1 MIVSEHVLSVLEELP
16 VRPPPDI
23 LGVSLY
29 DADIEGLW
37 HRCFNCYSKVRPGVW
52 CDYHIEWCRD
62 WSNDHIEG
70 ALALALLNCSYSKA
84 RPGGVKPSFLVVDV
98 TIFSGIVSVT

>member
-1 MIVSEHVLSVLEELP
+1 

-37 HRCFNCYSKVRPGVW
+37 HRCFNCYSKVWPGVW
-52 CDYHIEWCRD
+52 YDHHIEGCCDWSNDHIKCCRD
-62 WSNDHIEG
+62 WSNDHMKVI
-70 ALALALLNCSYSKA
+70 LCSGTAASTVTPKYSQVF
-84 RPGGVKPSFLVVDV
+84 GVITILSDVV
-98 TIFSGIVSVT
+98 IG